1 MFNQIRPY
9 AMCDNVA
16 DVKGPIVKGV
26 KENLSEAKKMRLPK
40 MILFK

>member
-16 DVKGPIVKGV
+16 GVKGPIVKEGV
-26 KENLSEAKKMRLPK
+26 KENLSEAKKCVFQK
-40 MILFK
+40 